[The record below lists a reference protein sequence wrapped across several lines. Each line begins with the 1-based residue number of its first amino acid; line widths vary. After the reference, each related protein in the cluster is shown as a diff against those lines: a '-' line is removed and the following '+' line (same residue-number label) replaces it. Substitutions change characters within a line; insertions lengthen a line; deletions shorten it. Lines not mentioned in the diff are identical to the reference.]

1 MCSLNPCGSP
11 SPHKH
16 TNTYQLSLL
25 NPPPS
30 SFTSLICCLF
40 FFILIS
46 LFFVTI
52 CLASPL
58 FLFLHPDMITISHY
72 PHPLCLPDQ
81 LAINFKFTFNES
93 EPELVN
99 ITKENL
105 LIKPVSTRSDIDF
118 ELEVFQ
124 PVLLRITFYSCEF
137 QGIFYLFLRERNS
150 CRNVFFLLFLKPTDE
165 LLMNFKYTFQLDDTS
180 GENLTKINLYVQ
192 PSVQNR
198 DIEFILNVNEPVN
211 FTISYTTSEFAGLVP
226 PQCSILCW

>member
-1 MCSLNPCGSP
+1 MCVCLLWFLFMQEILKIVYSFPVRISRRLQSLTMFYPMNFIAFWRYCGMCSLNPFRFPQPTKAHSHIPTVSFKP
-11 SPHKH
+11 SPHPH
-16 TNTYQLSLL
+16 LQVL
-25 NPPPS
+25 
-30 SFTSLICCLF
+30 FVVF

-58 FLFLHPDMITISHY
+58 FLFLHPDMKTISHY

-124 PVLLRITFYSCEF
+124 PVLLRITVYSCEF
-137 QGIFYLFLRERNS
+137 RGIFYLFLQEKKFMQECIFS
-150 CRNVFFLLFLKPTDE
+150 FV
-165 LLMNFKYTFQLDDTS
+165 S
-180 GENLTKINLYVQ
+180 
-192 PSVQNR
+192 
-198 DIEFILNVNEPVN
+198 
-211 FTISYTTSEFAGLVP
+211 
-226 PQCSILCW
+226 